1 MSEANSPVL
10 EKKAKT
16 IIAPPPKMYNVVVR
30 NNRDTDQSFVVSML
44 KSVFNMSA
52 EIATVKMLE
61 VHNKGRTNI
70 GPFIR
75 DIAEKKRD
83 QCMDYARASANIRN
97 KVLETTIEP
106 V

>member
-10 EKKAKT
+10 ERKAKT
-16 IIAPPPKMYNVVVR
+16 VISPPPRMYNVVVR
-30 NNRDTDQSFVVSML
+30 NNRDTEQLFVVNML

-52 EIATVKMLE
+52 ETATVKMLE
-61 VHNKGRTNI
+61 VHNHGRTNI

-75 DIAEKKRD
+75 DIAERKKD
-83 QCMDYARASANIRN
+83 QCMDYARASTNIRN